1 VEAAK
6 AEYRATHTRAAVD
19 AEVNQVVGLVAAGE
33 PFPLSMAPEGW
44 KLLAAVPHAEPDV
57 QVMTLEAEL
66 SRLTAEM
73 QYYPI
78 AQQRTADMLS
88 AAKREAVEWMRNSKQ
103 FKAVQRP
110 IVDVA
115 PSADAIQ
122 SPL

>member
-1 VEAAK
+1 VVGCRQVEAAK

-78 AQQRTADMLS
+78 AQQRTADMFVGRQTRS
-88 AAKREAVEWMRNSKQ
+88 CGVDAKFQAV
-103 FKAVQRP
+103 
-110 IVDVA
+110 
-115 PSADAIQ
+115 
-122 SPL
+122 